1 MRRAL
6 DPCWDC
12 GLGFGQVKRTRA
24 DLSLPWEDPVFQ
36 FVVQDRCFLDNLQ
49 ETLLSQP
56 DPVPLPQP
64 VSQTVEAKLQ
74 PASLPTP
81 KLRALGQWR
90 PQDSQAERQA
100 ALSKWSQLFRAVPHL
115 FRPETVSEVV
125 HESSRTELGNLDLRF
140 AKKST
145 NTLLNRVSSLQRFA
159 AWLLRSFPHE
169 PLSEALVF
177 LYCQN
182 VTSQTTG
189 SSVPDQLSQALNFAD
204 GCLGLHVTASSLL
217 SQRVQG
223 LAHQA
228 MRQQRP
234 PKQAPALSTDQ
245 VRWLQTLADSDEPQY
260 ECYVAATLLFM
271 VYARARH
278 SDLRRSQSL
287 FVDTDDSGQAVFI
300 ECEVLNP
307 KQSKQSRRRN
317 MFLPL
322 VAPAE
327 GICQE
332 PWANR
337 WLELRKSLGLKCHG
351 SLEDDPL
358 LPDLAADGSL
368 LKTNMDAATTTK
380 WMRCLLSRQP
390 GSSTEA
396 LLKMSSQGLKATC
409 LSWTMKAGIPDP
421 DQTLLGYHSR
431 GRSSSALSYGRDS
444 LAGPLR
450 CLQQVLQDVRSG
462 SFKPDSTRSG
472 RWSSQRA
479 AASSQPETAGL
490 ATSGSRK
497 QPPLPEPSSASS
509 SESEPASEG
518 SSSDDVQ
525 LLQSVSHSLALVAES
540 SEYQF
545 LTNVKSGVVHIS
557 RVSADRLLCGRT
569 VFSGLKVTPTV
580 DFSTAQACLTC
591 QSVADGLI
599 DGQWACA

>member
-1 MRRAL
+1 ML
-6 DPCWDC
+6 
-12 GLGFGQVKRTRA
+12 GLWLRLWPGLSAPGPTSGFLGKTQP
-24 DLSLPWEDPVFQ
+24 LSLWHRTGVSWTVFRT
-36 FVVQDRCFLDNLQ
+36 RCFLSR
-49 ETLLSQP
+49 TLCPCLSQFLS
-56 DPVPLPQP
+56 PLKPSRRQP
-64 VSQTVEAKLQ
+64 LCRHPNYALWGSGGPRTV
-74 PASLPTP
+74 
-81 KLRALGQWR
+81 KLR
-90 PQDSQAERQA
+90 DRQLCPSGA
-100 ALSKWSQLFRAVPHL
+100 NFSVPCRTSSDQRQSAKSCMSAVA
-115 FRPETVSEVV
+115 
-125 HESSRTELGNLDLRF
+125 SRLGNLDLRF

-182 VTSQTTG
+182 VTSQVTG

-204 GCLGLHVTASSLL
+204 GCLGLHVAASSLL

-234 PKQAPALSTDQ
+234 PRQAPALTTDQ
-245 VRWLQTLADSDEPQY
+245 VRWLQTRAGSDEPQY

-287 FVDTDDSGQAVFI
+287 LVDTDDSGRPVFI

-332 PWANR
+332 PWAER

-390 GSSTEA
+390 GSSAES

-421 DQTLLGYHSR
+421 R
-431 GRSSSALSYGRDS
+431 
-444 LAGPLR
+444 
-450 CLQQVLQDVRSG
+450 
-462 SFKPDSTRSG
+462 PDSSRLSQS
-472 RWSSQRA
+472 WSQ
-479 AASSQPETAGL
+479 
-490 ATSGSRK
+490 
-497 QPPLPEPSSASS
+497 
-509 SESEPASEG
+509 
-518 SSSDDVQ
+518 
-525 LLQSVSHSLALVAES
+525 
-540 SEYQF
+540 
-545 LTNVKSGVVHIS
+545 
-557 RVSADRLLCGRT
+557 C
-569 VFSGLKVTPTV
+569 
-580 DFSTAQACLTC
+580 
-591 QSVADGLI
+591 
-599 DGQWACA
+599 

>member
-12 GLGFGQVKRTRA
+12 GLGFGQVKRTRSN
-24 DLSLPWEDPVFQ
+24 LSLPWEDPAFQ
-36 FVVQDRCFLDNLQ
+36 FVVQDRCFLDSLQ
-49 ETLLSQP
+49 DTLLSQP

-64 VSQTVEAKLQ
+64 VSQPAEAQLQ

-81 KLRALGQWR
+81 KLRALGQWK

-125 HESSRTELGNLDLRF
+125 HECSRTELGNLDLRF

-182 VTSQTTG
+182 VTSQVTG

-204 GCLGLHVTASSLL
+204 SCLGLHVPASSLL

-234 PKQAPALSTDQ
+234 PRQAPALSTDQ

-260 ECYVAATLLFM
+260 ECYVAMPEL
-271 VYARARH
+271 
-278 SDLRRSQSL
+278 
-287 FVDTDDSGQAVFI
+287 DTV
-300 ECEVLNP
+300 
-307 KQSKQSRRRN
+307 N

-327 GICQE
+327 GICQ
-332 PWANR
+332 
-337 WLELRKSLGLKCHG
+337 
-351 SLEDDPL
+351 DDPL

-368 LKTNMDAATTTK
+368 LKTNMDAD
-380 WMRCLLSRQP
+380 
-390 GSSTEA
+390 

-421 DQTLLGYHSR
+421 DQAVEFAA
-431 GRSSSALSYGRDS
+431 RSSL
-444 LAGPLR
+444 
-450 CLQQVLQDVRSG
+450 V
-462 SFKPDSTRSG
+462 
-472 RWSSQRA
+472 
-479 AASSQPETAGL
+479 
-490 ATSGSRK
+490 
-497 QPPLPEPSSASS
+497 
-509 SESEPASEG
+509 PA
-518 SSSDDVQ
+518 
-525 LLQSVSHSLALVAES
+525 
-540 SEYQF
+540 
-545 LTNVKSGVVHIS
+545 
-557 RVSADRLLCGRT
+557 
-569 VFSGLKVTPTV
+569 
-580 DFSTAQACLTC
+580 
-591 QSVADGLI
+591 
-599 DGQWACA
+599 